1 MPKAATKLFREPE
14 EAKQAVSDLKA
25 KGFKE
30 EEIVVLASAER
41 ARELGADI
49 KAATDPGKLVQI
61 GVPEDTV
68 NYYQY
73 SIPSGSIVVGVQAD
87 ESRAAQAQ
95 EVLRAVPVCSLGNRI
110 RGVSPGFQKAG
121 RMTATNPVDA
131 PMSGD
136 FRRY

>member
-1 MPKAATKLFREPE
+1 MPKAATKLFREPQ

-30 EEIVVLASAER
+30 DEIVVLASEAR
-41 ARELGADI
+41 AKELGSDI
-49 KAATDPGKLVQI
+49 KAATDIGKLAQI
-61 GVPEDTV
+61 GVTEDTV

-73 SIPSGSIVVGVQAD
+73 SIPMGGIVVGVQGD
-87 ESRAAQAQ
+87 EAKLAQAQ
-95 EVLRAVPVCSLGNRI
+95 EVLRAVPVCSLGDRI
-110 RGVSPGFQKAG
+110 RGVSPGFLKAG
-121 RMTATNPVDA
+121 RMSATNPVDA

>member
-1 MPKAATKLFREPE
+1 MPKVTTKLFREPG
-14 EAKQAVSDLKA
+14 EAKQAVNGLKA
-25 KGFKE
+25 KGFKDD
-30 EEIVVLASAER
+30 EIVVLASAQR
-41 ARELGADI
+41 TKDLGADV
-49 KAATDPGKLVQI
+49 KAVSDPSKLTQI

-87 ESRAAQAQ
+87 ESRVAQAQ
-95 EVLRAVPVCSLGNRI
+95 EVLRALPVCSLGNRI
-110 RGVSPGFQKAG
+110 RGVSPGFQAAG
-121 RMTATNPVDA
+121 RMSATNPIDA

>member
-1 MPKAATKLFREPE
+1 MPKVATKLFREPG
-14 EAKQAVSDLKA
+14 EAKQAVNDLKA
-25 KGFKE
+25 KGFKDD
-30 EEIVVLASAER
+30 EIVVLASAQR
-41 ARELGADI
+41 TKDLGADV
-49 KAATDPGKLVQI
+49 KAVSDPSKLTQI

-87 ESRAAQAQ
+87 EARVAQAQ

-110 RGVSPGFQKAG
+110 RGVSPGFHAAG
-121 RMTATNPVDA
+121 RMSATNPIDA